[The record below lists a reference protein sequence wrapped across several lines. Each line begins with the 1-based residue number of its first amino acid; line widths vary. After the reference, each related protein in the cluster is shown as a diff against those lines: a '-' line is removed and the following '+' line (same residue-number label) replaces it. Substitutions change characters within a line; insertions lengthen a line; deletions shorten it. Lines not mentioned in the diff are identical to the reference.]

1 MWAPRGAD
9 GASGA
14 TDYQRGSKDL
24 LEVVGFVLG
33 KGKREDEKE
42 VKIVKRM
49 LMVLALA
56 LIVGTIMAISA
67 ATGFAAERCRGEVIK
82 PNQTCVKGGGP
93 PAVENRG
100 GNQPAGQQPSPGNS
114 GR

>member
-1 MWAPRGAD
+1 M
-9 GASGA
+9 
-14 TDYQRGSKDL
+14 
-24 LEVVGFVLG
+24 
-33 KGKREDEKE
+33 
-42 VKIVKRM
+42 KRM

-67 ATGFAAERCRGEVIK
+67 ATGFAQERCRGEVIK

-100 GNQPAGQQPSPGNS
+100 GNQPPGQQPSPGNS